1 VAMHLIQKKLAGGDI
16 PASLPPT
23 LIPPSMRSTANGTSP
38 FSPASPQFQQEV
50 THDLFSFDDTPP
62 ASATIHPK
70 AGAVQ
75 PPSVLR
81 SAPRD
86 PFTSSSFTNCTS
98 HYPPLY
104 VDLIISIHSSTRG
117 FTW

>member
-23 LIPPSMRSTANGTSP
+23 LIPPSMRGTANGASP
-38 FSPASPQFQQEV
+38 FSPASPQSQQEV

-62 ASATIHPK
+62 ASATVHPK

-75 PPSVLR
+75 PLSVLH
-81 SAPRD
+81 SVHRD
-86 PFTSSSFTNCTS
+86 PFTSSSFTNRMS
-98 HYPPLY
+98 HYPPPY
-104 VDLIISIHSSTRG
+104 VDLNISIYSSAWG

>member
-1 VAMHLIQKKLAGGDI
+1 MHLIQKKLAGGDI

-23 LIPPSMRSTANGTSP
+23 LIPPSMRSTANGASP

-62 ASATIHPK
+62 ASATIHPN

-75 PPSVLR
+75 PPSVLH
-81 SAPRD
+81 SVPHD
-86 PFTSSSFTNCTS
+86 PFTSSSFTNRMCRYT
-98 HYPPLY
+98 PLY
-104 VDLIISIHSSTRG
+104 VDLNISISSSAWG